1 MEIGKQEPFEK
12 TFYLKKYNVTVTQNS
27 VVYFQDKAFI
37 KAQSVFRNRYEEQT
51 GKIVIKNIY
60 LRFNS
65 SYQHEYEKMF
75 DVLAY
80 AMDINKHLG
89 F

>member
-1 MEIGKQEPFEK
+1 MKKQEPFEK
-12 TFYLKKYNVTVTQNS
+12 TFYLKKYNVTITQNS

-37 KAQSVFRNRYEEQT
+37 RAHSEFRNRYDEQS
-51 GKIVIKNIY
+51 GIIVIKNIF
-60 LRFNS
+60 LRFS
-65 SYQHEYEKMF
+65 AFAPHEHQKMF